1 MTEQPVARKL
11 AEVIDALNEAD
22 LSLPLEMLPR
32 ISTELRRLHKENA
45 GLRLLHK
52 ESVEKQPNIYRVEVS
67 RWHEGKGTTYDH
79 PLYFRS
85 KYDAHDY
92 CWTINQD
99 RTKTGTIIAESFD
112 IGLYPSP
119 KELLRLHELNAELLE
134 ALEAASEHLDY
145 VGYGDSWERECA
157 HHARLPERIA
167 AAIAKTYPVAAPPE
181 NTKAP
186 ITGEEKRKQ
195 LRRIK
200 KAAITKAT
208 GETE

>member
-52 ESVEKQPNIYRVEVS
+52 ESVEKLPNIYRVEVS
-67 RWHEGKGTTYDH
+67 RWQEGKDTTYDH
-79 PLYFRS
+79 PLYFPS

-99 RTKTGTIIAESFD
+99 RTKKGTIIAESFD

-119 KELLRLHELNAELLE
+119 KELLRLHEVNVELLGLVKDLQE
-134 ALEAASEHLDY
+134 SASYWSEYYVPLGIVDRINAA
-145 VGYGDSWERECA
+145 V
-157 HHARLPERIA
+157 
-167 AAIAKTYPVAAPPE
+167 
-181 NTKAP
+181 
-186 ITGEEKRKQ
+186 Q
-195 LRRIK
+195 
-200 KAAITKAT
+200 KAT

>member
-1 MTEQPVARKL
+1 MTEQPEARKL
-11 AEVIDALNEAD
+11 AEVIDTLNEAD

-52 ESVEKQPNIYRVEVS
+52 ESVEKLPNIYRVEVS
-67 RWHEGKGTTYDH
+67 RWQEGKDTTYDH

-99 RTKTGTIIAESFD
+99 RTKTGIIIAESFD

-119 KELLRLHELNAELLE
+119 KELLRLHELNVELLGLVKLVHGSF
-134 ALEAASEHLDY
+134 AGGLVMTFSETD
-145 VGYGDSWERECA
+145 VEDF
-157 HHARLPERIA
+157 
-167 AAIAKTYPVAAPPE
+167 K
-181 NTKAP
+181 N
-186 ITGEEKRKQ
+186 
-195 LRRIK
+195 
-200 KAAITKAT
+200 AITKA
-208 GETE
+208 EKQNEN